1 MILDD
6 LETFLAVLK
15 ENTLSKGIQEAIV
28 RAVDEDG
35 WTQEQTAQAYYTT
48 KQTVSNICFY
58 HEIFRVVPVVNAF
71 VDDDKIPGGLNQF
84 HLAFLADLMESDPR
98 LYLHEYIIKF
108 EEEFNLAT
116 PCMVE
121 STMFQ
126 ILEYLDSTC
135 KVMYRENPQANLG
148 QEMAPCDALSDCM
161 G

>member
-71 VDDDKIPGGLNQF
+71 VDDDKIPTRCCSF
-84 HLAFLADLMESDPR
+84 CSR
-98 LYLHEYIIKF
+98 
-108 EEEFNLAT
+108 
-116 PCMVE
+116 
-121 STMFQ
+121 
-126 ILEYLDSTC
+126 
-135 KVMYRENPQANLG
+135 
-148 QEMAPCDALSDCM
+148 
-161 G
+161 

>member
-1 MILDD
+1 MQLPHISGLCH
-6 LETFLAVLK
+6 L
-15 ENTLSKGIQEAIV
+15 
-28 RAVDEDG
+28 R
-35 WTQEQTAQAYYTT
+35 
-48 KQTVSNICFY
+48 
-58 HEIFRVVPVVNAF
+58 
-71 VDDDKIPGGLNQF
+71 GLNQF

-148 QEMAPCDALSDCM
+148 QEFIAGEEEALAVHVL
-161 G
+161 